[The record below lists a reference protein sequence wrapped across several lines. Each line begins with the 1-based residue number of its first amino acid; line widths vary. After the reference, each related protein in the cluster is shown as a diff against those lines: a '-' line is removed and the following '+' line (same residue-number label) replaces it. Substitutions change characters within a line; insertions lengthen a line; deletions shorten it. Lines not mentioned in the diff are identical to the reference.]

1 VSDFVEVMEGWH
13 PLPSFKGPG
22 FKDGHYSM
30 MDWGEFVVKDKLAY
44 FPDGDVVDTTVCVPA
59 RLWPLDPKIEAC
71 AEDYAAWDD
80 DRRCLEQSIRQA
92 EREQIQAEQDAY
104 YAKRAGLVQSAKA
117 KLTEDEFEA
126 VLEAGRDGED
136 E

>member
-1 VSDFVEVMEGWH
+1 MSVFSEVTGGMH
-13 PLPSFKGPG
+13 PLHPKYKGPG

-71 AEDYAAWDD
+71 SEDYSAWDD

-92 EREQIQAEQDAY
+92 ERDIAREEQHAHDLAQWKMALA
-104 YAKRAGLVQSAKA
+104 ARRKCSR
-117 KLTEDEFEA
+117 DEFWA
-126 VLEAGRDGED
+126 VVRMGRDR
-136 E
+136 